1 MPNVAVIGASRGIG
15 LEFARQ
21 YAAEGCRVFASTRNP
36 ENPGALGKLRVD
48 VRVHHVDVRNDT
60 HIVRVADT
68 LLKSALGVLI
78 RNAGVLGSRGRAS
91 PEETAE
97 TMRINAEAPIVT
109 VSALLDSVVASEQKK
124 VVVLSSVRASGRP
137 RPSSPDLYGDS
148 KGELN
153 KRFRAIEPE
162 WRARGVTAIALHPG
176 FVRTD
181 MTGQQASISP
191 EESVSAIRTLLGTLT
206 PGYSGRFLDY
216 RGRMLRG
223 RRY

>member
-21 YAAEGCRVFASTRNP
+21 YAAEGWRVFATTRNP
-36 ENPGALGKLRVD
+36 ENPGALGKLRGD

-60 HIVRVADT
+60 HIARLADT
-68 LLKSALGVLI
+68 LSKSALDVLSH
-78 RNAGVLGSRGRAS
+78 NAGVLGSRGRAS

-124 VVVLSSVRASGRP
+124 VVVLSSVQASGRP

-148 KGELN
+148 KGELD

-162 WRARGVTAIALHPG
+162 WRARVVTAIALHPG
-176 FVRTD
+176 YVRTD
-181 MTGQQASISP
+181 MTGQQASISA
-191 EESVSAIRTLLGTLT
+191 EESVSATRTLLGTLT
-206 PGYSGRFLDY
+206 PRDSGRFLDY
-216 RGRMLRG
+216 RGKDVAW
-223 RRY
+223 

>member
-21 YAAEGCRVFASTRNP
+21 YAAEGWRVFASTRNP
-36 ENPGALGKLRVD
+36 ENPGALGKLRGD

-60 HIVRVADT
+60 HIPRLADT
-68 LLKSALGVLI
+68 LSKSALDVLI
-78 RNAGVLGSRGRAS
+78 HNAGVLGSRGRAS

-137 RPSSPDLYGDS
+137 RPSSPDLYGDL

-176 FVRTD
+176 YVRTD

-206 PGYSGRFLDY
+206 PGDSGRFLDY
-216 RGRMLRG
+216 RGKDVAW
-223 RRY
+223 